1 MVAMMKDVT
10 GGGKSGMSRRTFL
23 GMGAAALG
31 AVALGG
37 GPLRAL
43 AQVERGAAGAGSP
56 VGRVERPNIL
66 HIMTDD
72 QDYQSWAERYTL
84 VDRRGAALLDD
95 DGNPR
100 QDYAMRFARS
110 FPGGGWT
117 DFTQHTCSSAIC
129 APSRASILTGVP
141 AREHGVMRNG
151 LLGNLDEANTM
162 ATWLAAAGYR
172 THLVGKYSFGTGGR
186 KHPTPPGWTSF
197 QGRGGLS
204 STVFREGVDLI
215 RRGAAD
221 SAPWAMFLWPVDPH
235 RLAKPTS
242 ANAKIAL
249 RPPTLPANINEA
261 DVSDKPS
268 WIRNTKLMPVGKLR
282 AAEKERVRCYQA
294 LMGVDQ
300 GIEQVINTL
309 RETGQFE
316 RTIIIVMADNGDSW
330 GSHRVLF
337 KDMIYDEAVHVPLA
351 IRVPWMSGNREENR
365 VVSSLDLTAT
375 IVEAT
380 GVEAGRPLMGRSLLP
395 IIEDGAAGWE
405 GAAYVESHGSP
416 GARSKGRPAF
426 KGLRVGGDDWGQYS
440 YAWYPDTGE
449 VELYDR
455 GADPAQLENVAGRVD
470 YAVVRE
476 ALEVRLAEFLGRP
489 GYGPRAGG
497 GL

>member
-1 MVAMMKDVT
+1 MVEMMRNMT
-10 GGGKSGMSRRTFL
+10 GGGLGMSRRTFL
-23 GMGAAALG
+23 GMGAATLG

-43 AQVERGAAGAGSP
+43 AQVERGAA
-56 VGRVERPNIL
+56 VGRVGRPNIL

-117 DFTQHTCSSAIC
+117 DFAQHTCSSAIC

-151 LLGNLDEANTM
+151 RIGHLDETNTLV
-162 ATWLAAAGYR
+162 TWLAGAGYR
-172 THLVGKYSFGTGGR
+172 THLVGKYSFGEGGR
-186 KHPTPPGWTSF
+186 KHPKPPGWTSF

-204 STVFREGVDLI
+204 RSVFKVGVEHI
-215 RRGAAD
+215 RAGAAD
-221 SAPWAMFLWPVDPH
+221 PSPWALFLWPVDPH

-242 ANAKIAL
+242 QNAKVAL
-249 RPPTLPANINEA
+249 RPPALPPNINEE
-261 DVSDKPS
+261 DVSDKPA
-268 WIRNTKLMPVGKLR
+268 WVRNAKALPSGKLR
-282 AAEKERVRCYQA
+282 SAEKERARGYQA

-300 GIEQVINTL
+300 GIESVFNAL
-309 RETGQFE
+309 VETGQLDN
-316 RTIIIVMADNGDSW
+316 TIIIVTADNGESW
-330 GSHRVLF
+330 GSHRQF
-337 KDMIYDEAVHVPLA
+337 YKDMIYDEASRVPLA
-351 IRVPWMSGNREENR
+351 IRVPWVVGNREENR

-470 YAVVRE
+470 YAAVRE
-476 ALEVRLAEFLGRP
+476 ALEVRLGEFLGRP